1 MEQRQM
7 SKFCIDL
14 EGVMLPDAIAAVVE
28 AWYDAQNEAGERP
41 ATKKCYTVEQLQKL
55 LNRSKASVY
64 RMLNTGNPKAL
75 DSLFDPCKLNPEYRC
90 DIKDPI
96 SVSSDEVERW
106 LTQKTNNKKLMPA
119 NAI

>member
-1 MEQRQM
+1 M

-28 AWYDAQNEAGERP
+28 AWYDVQNKAGERQ
-41 ATKKCYTVEQLQKL
+41 AIKKYYTVEELQKL

-75 DSLFDPCKLNPEYRC
+75 DSLFDPYKLNPEYRC

-96 SVSSDEVERW
+96 CVSTEEIERW
-106 LTQKTNNKKLMPA
+106 KTQKANNKNLMLA

>member
-1 MEQRQM
+1 MEQNQM
-7 SKFCIDL
+7 SNFCIDL
-14 EGVMLPDAIAAVVE
+14 EGMMLPDAIAAVVE
-28 AWYDAQNEAGERP
+28 AWYDAQNEAGDRQV
-41 ATKKCYTVEQLQKL
+41 TKKCYTVEQLQKL

-64 RMLNTGNPKAL
+64 RMLNTSNPKAL
-75 DSLFDPCKLNPEYRC
+75 DSLFDPYKLNPEYRC

-106 LTQKTNNKKLMPA
+106 LTQKANNKKLMPA